1 MALLCVVCAAVVPGI
16 NLFLSVDAP
25 GDLDFY
31 YLRYS
36 WNKRAYCFIKAAF

>member
-1 MALLCVVCAAVVPGI
+1 MALLWVVYAAAVPGI
-16 NLFLSVDAP
+16 SLFLSVDAP

-36 WNKRAYCFIKAAF
+36 WNKRAYYFISAAF